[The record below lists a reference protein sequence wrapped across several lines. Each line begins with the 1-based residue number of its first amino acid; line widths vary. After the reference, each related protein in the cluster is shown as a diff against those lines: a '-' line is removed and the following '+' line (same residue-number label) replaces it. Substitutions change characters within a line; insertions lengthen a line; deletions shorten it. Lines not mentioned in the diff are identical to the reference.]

1 MTDGCEAC
9 GASVGE
15 RCICI
20 WIKTVDD
27 LVRTDGQACKS
38 VRREVMRRMK
48 FAKNARMDA
57 IRDGN
62 PTLADFHWGVY
73 SGLAIAA
80 GIAFREMRKSRS
92 G

>member
-1 MTDGCEAC
+1 MDDTTEKYSIA
-9 GASVGE
+9 ATME
-15 RCICI
+15 R
-20 WIKTVDD
+20 
-27 LVRTDGQACKS
+27 DGQACKS

-80 GIAFREMRKSRS
+80 GIAFREMRK
-92 G
+92 